1 MKASPVLT
9 LRSWRH
15 RCLSVARA
23 RPRSISIRNQSQP
36 QTLFI
41 RDLMMKF
48 LRGVS
53 MTNEVD
59 SFSAFTNFE
68 GEKRFHHQKSRSLLF
83 FLFGCFAGC
92 FLMLLSLSLTFSLHF
107 PSYTHNNMP
116 IIMSSKRVVRRL
128 RRPKFPTAASG
139 KEEAH
144 HFPLS
149 LFLLSFFLN
158 ISHTHPMRNAKILY
172 WKPLKEHC
180 SSWNL
185 KSYSLCY
192 LRIYYV
198 CVCVYIYRVVAFF
211 LLLLCVCSTKSSVT
225 ERNVCVF

>member
-1 MKASPVLT
+1 
-9 LRSWRH
+9 
-15 RCLSVARA
+15 
-23 RPRSISIRNQSQP
+23 
-36 QTLFI
+36 
-41 RDLMMKF
+41 MKF

-92 FLMLLSLSLTFSLHF
+92 FLMLLALSLTLSLHF

-172 WKPLKEHC
+172 
-180 SSWNL
+180 
-185 KSYSLCY
+185 
-192 LRIYYV
+192 
-198 CVCVYIYRVVAFF
+198 
-211 LLLLCVCSTKSSVT
+211 
-225 ERNVCVF
+225 